1 MEGNVNKALALLEGV
16 RVPTGWTAGPASACP
31 VFGCFRAG
39 SGPWVVERNLGWSE
53 LLSKKGPQNPH
64 FLQRRASRARRT

>member
-31 VFGCFRAG
+31 VLRC
-39 SGPWVVERNLGWSE
+39 SGLGLGLGWWRETSDGQ
-53 LLSKKGPQNPH
+53 S
-64 FLQRRASRARRT
+64 S